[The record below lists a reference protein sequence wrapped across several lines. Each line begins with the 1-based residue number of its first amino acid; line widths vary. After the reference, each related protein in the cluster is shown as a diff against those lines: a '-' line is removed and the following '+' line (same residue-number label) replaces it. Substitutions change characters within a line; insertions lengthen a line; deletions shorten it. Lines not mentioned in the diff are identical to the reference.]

1 VKEVRSATSHIRL
14 LLLAVALALPV
25 ATLIPLGSLWLW
37 QQGYLVHWA
46 IATCV
51 IVTAAYV
58 LQRRLILPTPP
69 AGVKAAGEPEPPEAA
84 WTPLQTTAWE
94 DVQRLAS
101 QAKPERLSSRDAA
114 LALGLETIEVVA
126 RRIHPER
133 RDPLLQFTVPEA
145 LAVIERTSKG
155 LHRFVVES
163 FPLGDRVTVAQ
174 VMWLYRWRSA
184 LNWAEKGYDLWRI
197 VRLLNP
203 ISAATQ
209 ELRERFTRQIYAM
222 GREQLAKRLA
232 REFVLQVG
240 RAAID
245 LYGGNLRVTGEDL
258 AHHVSPETQ
267 RDLAALAEREAEP
280 LRILVAGQG
289 AAGKSSLVNA
299 LAGEVGAAVD
309 ALPATSTYAAYRIS
323 REGVPAVLV
332 IDSPGLGSPKGIGEL
347 IANVASADM
356 VVWVS
361 AANQAA
367 REIDRQALAAL
378 RSHFAAQS
386 NRRRPA
392 MLLVLTH
399 IDRLRPFD
407 DWSPPYD
414 LADTSRA
421 KSQSIRGAV
430 EAAAADLGFN
440 SGEVVPVRVD
450 IAAAPYNI
458 DALWA
463 KIIEVMP
470 EAQRAR
476 LLRLLNSIQSASSW
490 ASVWS
495 QAANAGRVIGRTF
508 LSRNPD
514 AVP

>member
-1 VKEVRSATSHIRL
+1 MKQARSTTRYIRL
-14 LLLAVALALPV
+14 LLLAVALLLPV

-51 IVTAAYV
+51 IVTVAYF
-58 LQRRLILPTPP
+58 LQRRLILPAPP
-69 AGVKAAGEPEPPEAA
+69 AGVKSVGEPEPPEAA

-94 DVQRLAS
+94 DVQRMAAE
-101 QAKPERLSSRDAA
+101 AKPERLSSRDAA
-114 LALGLETIEVVA
+114 LALGLETIELVA

-155 LHRFVVES
+155 LHRFVVEN

-209 ELRERFTRQIYAM
+209 ELRERFTRQIYEM
-222 GREQLAKRLA
+222 GREHLAQRLA
-232 REFVLQVG
+232 RAFVLEVG

-245 LYGGNLRVTGEDL
+245 LYGGNLRVTREDL
-258 AHHVSPETQ
+258 ARHVSSETQ

-289 AAGKSSLVNA
+289 GAGKSSLVNA
-299 LAGEVGAAVD
+299 LASEVGAAVD

-332 IDSPGLGSPKGIGEL
+332 IDSPGLGGTKGIGDL
-347 IANVASADM
+347 VANAASADM
-356 VVWVS
+356 VLWVS

-378 RSHFAAQS
+378 RQHFDARS

-392 MLLVLTH
+392 TLLVLTH

-407 DWSPPYD
+407 DWAPPYD
-414 LADTSRA
+414 LTDASRA

-430 EAAAADLGFN
+430 EAAAADLGFGP
-440 SGEVVPVRVD
+440 GETVPVRVD
-450 IAAAPYNI
+450 VAAAPYNI

-476 LLRLLNSIQSASSW
+476 LLRLLSSIESASSW

-508 LSRNPD
+508 LSRSPG
-514 AVP
+514 ATP